1 MAATVDQGR
10 SRDVLPGG
18 DVLAHHTMHA
28 RMNQFTPS
36 EQQKPPS

>member
-18 DVLAHHTMHA
+18 DVLAHHTYVREDEPIHA
-28 RMNQFTPS
+28 I
-36 EQQKPPS
+36 